1 MPREDVFSRQQSQG
15 FPFLLMCEG
24 RIQYRF
30 LVSIDLE
37 KLGNKE
43 VFDLEQCQQKSNRT
57 Q

>member
-15 FPFLLMCEG
+15 FPFLLMCEE
-24 RIQYRF
+24 RIQYQF

>member
-1 MPREDVFSRQQSQG
+1 MPREDVFSPQQSQG

-43 VFDLEQCQQKSNRT
+43 AFDLEQCQQKSNRT